1 MGGIEQKRDISKK
14 IGLNL
19 SLSPEGERISRK
31 RDQLRRK
38 EKDIIS
44 RNQKETCKVDHLS
57 EKAKHITDILSVIDS
72 EIEELINDRTYTE
85 GEILKCKL
93 IILNAYRF
101 LPPIPESS
109 ICSFLCRSIPSE
121 LSKVKDIV
129 KEIMQDK

>member
-1 MGGIEQKRDISKK
+1 MKK
-14 IGLNL
+14 QN
-19 SLSPEGERISRK
+19 
-31 RDQLRRK
+31 
-38 EKDIIS
+38 
-44 RNQKETCKVDHLS
+44 
-57 EKAKHITDILSVIDS
+57 ILQIFYLIDS